1 MQRALSP
8 YNSPSF
14 LFFQNDYSMNR
25 LRIGIIGLKR
35 GMTFGRQLFERD
47 DAEFVAA
54 CDHNSAVR
62 KQFSEAHSGIKL
74 CETYDELVGS
84 DIDAVVIA
92 SYCPDHA
99 PMAVQ
104 ALRAGK
110 HVLSEV
116 TAFHTLG
123 QGVEL
128 CRAVEETGF
137 TYMMA
142 ENTCYLPVIEEMKR
156 VHHSGQTG
164 QLIHAECEYVHD
176 LRPEWKREEDGN
188 IHWRLWQPCIYYCTH
203 SLGPIFQI
211 AKDRPASVTGIESG
225 AFTAPDWPTPRAD
238 VGVALIQMASG
249 ATVKVLLSFGNTRG
263 GCTHHYVVFGTK
275 GHMESD
281 RMNPARLHVRLPEKD
296 AEWQSSE
303 PTHHRLAERAA
314 NSGHGGIDFYVLHDF
329 IEAVKAGQPPPID
342 VYDAADMTLPGI
354 LGHRSAVNGGQP
366 YSIPNFRNEAE
377 RKPHEDDQASP
388 RDNLPASV

>member
-1 MQRALSP
+1 
-8 YNSPSF
+8 
-14 LFFQNDYSMNR
+14 MNR

-128 CRAVEETGF
+128 CRAVEDTGF

-176 LRPEWKREEDGN
+176 LRPEWKRE
-188 IHWRLWQPCIYYCTH
+188 
-203 SLGPIFQI
+203 
-211 AKDRPASVTGIESG
+211 
-225 AFTAPDWPTPRAD
+225 
-238 VGVALIQMASG
+238 
-249 ATVKVLLSFGNTRG
+249 
-263 GCTHHYVVFGTK
+263 
-275 GHMESD
+275 
-281 RMNPARLHVRLPEKD
+281 
-296 AEWQSSE
+296 
-303 PTHHRLAERAA
+303 
-314 NSGHGGIDFYVLHDF
+314 
-329 IEAVKAGQPPPID
+329 
-342 VYDAADMTLPGI
+342 
-354 LGHRSAVNGGQP
+354 
-366 YSIPNFRNEAE
+366 
-377 RKPHEDDQASP
+377 
-388 RDNLPASV
+388 